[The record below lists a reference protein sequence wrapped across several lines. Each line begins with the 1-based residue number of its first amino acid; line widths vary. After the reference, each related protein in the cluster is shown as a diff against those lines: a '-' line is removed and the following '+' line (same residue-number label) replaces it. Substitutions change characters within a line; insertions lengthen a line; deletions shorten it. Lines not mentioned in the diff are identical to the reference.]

1 MQSAY
6 SQAPSTVCLRPGVD
20 GGQDAEAREA
30 DVKDSELERATSDSA
45 HAANILGALSVLIQD
60 RVESAWQAE
69 LDLSPMTAAALIQIE
84 GEPGC
89 SIELVSGR
97 IGLTHSATVR
107 VIDKL
112 VERGLVA
119 KDRAAKDARAQSL
132 KLSRSGKRVAQHL
145 HAARNKVTDE
155 LLAGL
160 DRAQLAAFERAIA
173 AILHRTVEPGREADV
188 TCRVCDDRRCTPDIC
203 PIRVA

>member
-1 MQSAY
+1 M
-6 SQAPSTVCLRPGVD
+6 
-20 GGQDAEAREA
+20 A
-30 DVKDSELERATSDSA
+30 DHDVGAGDSRHT
-45 HAANILGALSVLIQD
+45 ANILGALAVLIQD
-60 RVESAWQAE
+60 RVEGAWQSD
-69 LDLSPMTAAALIQIE
+69 LDLSPMAAAALVQID

-89 SIELVSGR
+89 TIELVAGR

-112 VERGLVA
+112 AERGLVE
-119 KDRAAKDARAQSL
+119 KDRARKDARAQSL
-132 KLSRSGKRVAQHL
+132 TLSKTGKRIAQQL
-145 HAARNKVTDE
+145 HAARNRVTDD

-160 DRAQLAAFERAIA
+160 DPAQRKALESAIG

-188 TCRVCDDRRCTPDIC
+188 TCRVCDDRRCSPEIC

>member
-1 MQSAY
+1 MA
-6 SQAPSTVCLRPGVD
+6 D
-20 GGQDAEAREA
+20 HDAAA
-30 DVKDSELERATSDSA
+30 NDSRHT
-45 HAANILGALSVLIQD
+45 ANILGALAVLIQD
-60 RVESAWQAE
+60 RVESAWQSD
-69 LDLSPMTAAALIQIE
+69 LDLSPMAAAALVQID

-89 SIELVSGR
+89 PIELVAGR

-112 VERGLVA
+112 AERGLVE
-119 KDRAAKDARAQSL
+119 KDRARKDARAQSL
-132 KLSRSGKRVAQHL
+132 TLSKAGKRVAQQL
-145 HAARNKVTDE
+145 HAARNRVTDD

-160 DRAQLAAFERAIA
+160 DSAQRKAMEGAIS

-188 TCRVCDDRRCTPDIC
+188 TCRVCDDRRCSPDIC